1 MALPAAEIPVVI
13 LCGGKGTRLREETE
27 YKPKPMVEIGGRPIL
42 WHVMA
47 NYAAAGFRTF
57 VLCLGYR
64 GEMIREYF
72 LHYRAMERDFTVHLG
87 EAAEIDYD
95 ARRDVLDGCRVT
107 LAETGI
113 ETLTGGRIARA
124 ARHIAA
130 ERFVLAYGDAVT
142 DLDPADVLRFH
153 ESHGA
158 IGTVTVVNPRS
169 RFGLTELD
177 GEVVRSFHEKP
188 ELEGWVSTGN
198 FVFERE
204 ILDRLQGGDVMLE
217 DQPLR
222 SLAADG
228 GLRAFRHHGFWQP
241 MDTFREY
248 QLLNELWS
256 RDAPWVR
263 TPAQR

>member
-1 MALPAAEIPVVI
+1 
-13 LCGGKGTRLREETE
+13 
-27 YKPKPMVEIGGRPIL
+27 MVEIGGRPIL
-42 WHVMA
+42 WHIMA
-47 NYAAAGFRTF
+47 NYAVAGFRTF

-87 EAAEIDYD
+87 GAADIDYD
-95 ARRDVLDGCRVT
+95 TRPDVLDGCRVT

-130 ERFVLAYGDAVT
+130 ERFVVAYGDALT

-158 IGTVTVVNPRS
+158 AGTVTVVNPRS

-177 GEVVRSFHEKP
+177 GEVIRSFHEKP

-217 DQPLR
+217 EQPLR

-248 QLLNELWS
+248 QLLNDLWNG
-256 RDAPWVR
+256 DAPWVR
-263 TPAQR
+263 TPVQR